1 MSGKVAMAD
10 VDIAA
15 TPDRVWAA
23 LTDPAQIEKYMMGAQ
38 VETDWRVGSPITWKG
53 EFQGQRYEDRGEI
66 LEYEPNRRLG
76 MTHFS
81 PLSGAED
88 RPENYH
94 HVVFELDD
102 EADRT
107 HLALRQDGNSSDEE
121 AAHSAQNW
129 QMMLDGLKKVAEQR

>member
-1 MSGKVAMAD
+1 MSGKVATAQ

-23 LTDPAQIEKYMMGAQ
+23 LTDPAQIKEFMMGSQ
-38 VETDWRVGSPITWKG
+38 VDTDWGVGSPITWKG
-53 EFQGQRYEDRGEI
+53 EFQGKRYEDKGEI
-66 LEYEPNRRLG
+66 LEFTPGRRLA

-88 RPENYH
+88 KPENYH
-94 HVVFELDD
+94 QVVFELDG
-102 EADRT
+102 
-107 HLALRQDGNSSDEE
+107 HLDNTQVTLSQDGNSSDEE

-129 QMMLDGLKKVAEQR
+129 QMMLDGLKKVAEKH